1 MSAIRELVFDWLFNA
16 SVQIGL
22 FAILAAVLSPF
33 IAKAKAKYQHCFY
46 LGIFAL
52 CLAAPVFNTLWQTRP
67 SVDAKGSQQQ
77 PILSTEHPDH
87 PFWVWNGLSK
97 THEPIILSPGAKTTL
112 LVIWQM
118 LFLYQLIRFSRGI
131 YRVHRLRRDA
141 LLISPNEI
149 GMTGSGMNGCGMNG
163 SGIEPPHRVVLL
175 ESTAIDDPVTV
186 GVFHPAIIL
195 PSKLIPALDEPD
207 LAAILA
213 HEYGH
218 IRRKDFLVHFL
229 CQLTALPVAW
239 HPGIQYLM
247 SKISQT
253 RELACDDY
261 AAVRLG
267 KRTVYARTLL
277 RLASLCLRV
286 PRSNAMGLGIFDG
299 DNLEDRIMMLTEKRT
314 SLSRAG
320 LIGLALATSFLF
332 GSSTVLARAV
342 SLQEASAST
351 NTAQKFAGTWHWLFQ
366 GKSFATMILVENGSG
381 ITGSVTE
388 SRIALDDDGELSR
401 ADPTDNS
408 VPASIT
414 KTKLED
420 NALHVT
426 VKDGN
431 QLFEFIV
438 TLKDATHA
446 EIHPIGAPPNMKPI
460 QAKKVN

>member
-1 MSAIRELVFDWLFNA
+1 MSTIRELVFDWLFNA

-22 FAILAAVLSPF
+22 FAILAAALSPF

-46 LGIFAL
+46 LAIFVL
-52 CLAAPVFNTLWQTRP
+52 CLSAPVFNTLWQTRP
-67 SVDAKGSQQQ
+67 SVVAKRSQQQ
-77 PILSTEHPDH
+77 PILATEHPDH
-87 PFWVWNGLSK
+87 NFWDWNGLPK
-97 THEPIILSPGAKTTL
+97 AHEPIILVPGAKTVL

-118 LFLYQLIRFSRGI
+118 LFLYQLIHFGRGI

-141 LLISPNEI
+141 LPISPSEI
-149 GMTGSGMNGCGMNG
+149 GMAGSGTIGL
-163 SGIEPPHRVVLL
+163 GIEPPHRVVLL

-186 GVFHPAIIL
+186 GVFHPSIIL
-195 PSKLIPALDEPD
+195 PSKVIPALAEPD
-207 LAAILA
+207 LTAILA

-229 CQLTALPVAW
+229 CQLTGLPVAW
-239 HPGIQYLM
+239 HPGIRYLM

-267 KRTVYARTLL
+267 KRIVYARSLL
-277 RLASLCLRV
+277 RLASLCLQI

-299 DNLEDRIMMLTEKRT
+299 DNLEDRIMMLTEKRN

-351 NTAQKFAGTWHWLFQ
+351 NTAQKFAGTWHWMFQ
-366 GKSFATMILVENGSG
+366 GHSFSTMILVQNGSE
-381 ITGSVTE
+381 ITGTVTP
-388 SRIALDDDGELSR
+388 SRIALDDNGELSR
-401 ADPTDNS
+401 ADPSEDSTPS
-408 VPASIT
+408 QIS
-414 KTKLED
+414 KTKLEG
-420 NALHVT
+420 NGLRVT
-426 VKDGN
+426 IGDGPHP
-431 QLFEFIV
+431 FEFLV

-446 EIHPIGAPPNMKPI
+446 EIHQVDPPAKNMKPI
-460 QAKKVN
+460 QAERAN

>member
-1 MSAIRELVFDWLFNA
+1 MSTIRELVFDWLFNA

-46 LGIFAL
+46 LAIFAL
-52 CLAAPVFNTLWQTRP
+52 CLAAPVFNTLWKTRP
-67 SVDAKGSQQQ
+67 GVVAERSQQQ
-77 PILSTEHPDH
+77 PIQGTEHPDH
-87 PFWVWNGLSK
+87 QFWIWNGLSNA
-97 THEPIILSPGAKTTL
+97 HESTILAPGAKTAL
-112 LVIWQM
+112 LVIWQV
-118 LFLYQLIRFSRGI
+118 LLLYQLIHFSRGI
-131 YRVHRLRRDA
+131 YRVHRVRRDA
-141 LLISPNEI
+141 LLISPSEI
-149 GMTGSGMNGCGMNG
+149 GMTGL
-163 SGIEPPHRVVLL
+163 GIEAPDRVVLL

-195 PSKLIPALDEPD
+195 PSKVIPALDEPD
-207 LAAILA
+207 LRAILA

-218 IRRKDFLVHFL
+218 IRRKDFLVHLL

-267 KRTVYARTLL
+267 KPIMYARTLL
-277 RLASLCLRV
+277 RLASLCLHG

-320 LIGLALATSFLF
+320 LIGLALTTSFLF
-332 GSSTVLARAV
+332 GSGTVLAHAV
-342 SLQEASAST
+342 SLQEVSAST
-351 NTAQKFAGTWHWLFQ
+351 NTAQTFAGTWHWMFHGQ
-366 GKSFATMILVENGSG
+366 SFSTMILAQNGSV
-381 ITGSVTE
+381 ITGSVTP
-388 SRIALDDDGELSR
+388 SRIALDDDGELSK
-401 ADPTDNS
+401 AGPSDNS
-408 VPASIT
+408 APAPISNA
-414 KTKLED
+414 KLEG

-426 VKDGN
+426 VGDG
-431 QLFEFIV
+431 FEFIV

-460 QAKKVN
+460 QAERVN